1 MERIPSTG
9 ETLGRRPGGRTKHDP
24 VLAARYP
31 MERRKLL
38 EALQH
43 RRGDQHLSDTVVA
56 ALDAFLAAHDLLPR
70 RAA

>member
-1 MERIPSTG
+1 MERKPSLPTAPV
-9 ETLGRRPGGRTKHDP
+9 RQGRTKNDP
-24 VLAARYP
+24 VIGARYP

-38 EALQH
+38 ESLQH

-56 ALDAFLAAHDLLPR
+56 ALDALLAAHDLLPR